1 VVKTKS
7 IPGPKSL
14 ELKKQLD
21 SVQVSFIFRYQE
33 LHILLFKL
41 IRFTFYIGPYT
52 PLKDNFLDSPKC
64 LILLYAIYL
73 LKPIALL

>member
-21 SVQVSFIFRYQE
+21 SVQVSF
-33 LHILLFKL
+33 LFSL
-41 IRFTFYIGPYT
+41 SRVQV
-52 PLKDNFLDSPKC
+52 
-64 LILLYAIYL
+64 
-73 LKPIALL
+73 